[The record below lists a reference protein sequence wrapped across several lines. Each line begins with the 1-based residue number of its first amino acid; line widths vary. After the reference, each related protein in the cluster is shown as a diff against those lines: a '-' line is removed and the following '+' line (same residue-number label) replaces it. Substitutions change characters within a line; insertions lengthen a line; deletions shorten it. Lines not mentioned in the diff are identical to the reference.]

1 MLLKATFN
9 HMTTT
14 VLEAIQAA
22 GIDNLLVQRHSI
34 YPEARAEVVGSQRDI
49 TRLIGCMNATGWVEL
64 LGVTTV

>member
-34 YPEARAEVVGSQRDI
+34 YPEARQQ
-49 TRLIGCMNATGWVEL
+49 ATGYFQEN
-64 LGVTTV
+64 

>member
-34 YPEARAEVVGSQRDI
+34 YPEARQ
-49 TRLIGCMNATGWVEL
+49 
-64 LGVTTV
+64 